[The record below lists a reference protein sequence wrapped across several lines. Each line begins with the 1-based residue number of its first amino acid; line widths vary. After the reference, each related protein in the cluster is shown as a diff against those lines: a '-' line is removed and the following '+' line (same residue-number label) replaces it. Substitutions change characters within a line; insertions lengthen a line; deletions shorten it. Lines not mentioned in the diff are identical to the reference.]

1 MVVAVSIP
9 NFLPSQLVVDAWVL
23 VWKFNVENLSAQ
35 VSDIPFED
43 LAEGIENLEF
53 WERGVI

>member
-35 VSDIPFED
+35 VCDIPFED